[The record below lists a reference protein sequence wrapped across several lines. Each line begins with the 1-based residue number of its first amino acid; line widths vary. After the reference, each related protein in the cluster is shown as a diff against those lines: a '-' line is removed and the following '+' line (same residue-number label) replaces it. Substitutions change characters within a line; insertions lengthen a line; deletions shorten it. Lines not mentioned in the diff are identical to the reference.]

1 MTSLTKNS
9 ASNDIQRDMQ
19 PPVICSSLQSHRH
32 DCFHFFRKLFCSFH
46 LFVPGQPNMLLFLV
60 WIQNRL
66 VVGLYCCVL
75 FVFWF
80 CFFWGGCL
88 FSYFFFWKG
97 EGSCRLT
104 STRSP
109 PTTFSPLQPRT
120 ISSPC
125 IEVSPPIS
133 GVPVPGAKAGSSPS
147 MSNDIYTGLSP
158 IISRTSL
165 IRGAMDLCQ
174 HSSAITTRNP

>member
-1 MTSLTKNS
+1 MTYNETTGH
-9 ASNDIQRDMQ
+9 AS
-19 PPVICSSLQSHRH
+19 VICSSLQSHRH
-32 DCFHFFRKLFCSFH
+32 DCFHIFRKLFSSFH
-46 LFVPGQPNMLLFLV
+46 LFVPGQPNMLLFLG

-66 VVGLYCCVL
+66 VVGLYCC
-75 FVFWF
+75 
-80 CFFWGGCL
+80 CWG
-88 FSYFFFWKG
+88 FFFGGGVFFPIFYIWKG
-97 EGSCRLT
+97 EGFSRLT

-109 PTTFSPLQPRT
+109 PTTFSPLQPRM

-165 IRGAMDLCQ
+165 IRGARDLCQ
-174 HSSAITTRNP
+174 HSSAITTRNPWNISKHARQRLS

>member
-9 ASNDIQRDMQ
+9 ASNDIQRDNHLLYVALYRAIDMIVFIFSENSFALSIYLCLDSLICFFSTVDTKSFSCWIVLLCFVCFFLGGGWGVGGDVFF
-19 PPVICSSLQSHRH
+19 PP
-32 DCFHFFRKLFCSFH
+32 FFR
-46 LFVPGQPNMLLFLV
+46 
-60 WIQNRL
+60 
-66 VVGLYCCVL
+66 
-75 FVFWF
+75 
-80 CFFWGGCL
+80 
-88 FSYFFFWKG
+88 KG

-165 IRGAMDLCQ
+165 IRGARDLCQ
-174 HSSAITTRNP
+174 HSSAITT